1 MGPKADHKGVVYL
14 VDDDNAVRRGISALL
29 VAADYKA
36 IIFAS
41 GEEFLG
47 KLPELD
53 LGDAILL
60 VDICMPGIQGL
71 ELQERLLEDGV
82 DLPII
87 VMTAH
92 GDIPMAVRA
101 MRNGAIDFLQKP
113 FTTEEIITALD
124 RAYAMPIPT
133 PKLNLTP
140 SPELYESYKRL
151 TPREDEV
158 LREMVSGSTN
168 KEIARILA
176 ISPRTIE
183 VHRHNIM
190 TKMKAATFAEL
201 VRMTVNLGI

>member
-1 MGPKADHKGVVYL
+1 MRPKADHKGVVYL

-29 VAADYKA
+29 IAADYKA
-36 IIFAS
+36 TIFAS
-41 GEEFLG
+41 GEEFLR
-47 KLPELD
+47 KLPELN
-53 LGDAILL
+53 LEDAILL
-60 VDICMPGIQGL
+60 VDICMPGMQGL

-124 RAYAMPIPT
+124 RAHAMPIPT
-133 PKLNLTP
+133 PKLNLPP

-190 TKMKAATFAEL
+190 AKMKAANFAEL